1 MFSFSSGREFGRSAA
16 VEALEVPSRAL
27 RMPEC
32 KIGLPG
38 VKWRRGAG
46 RMKGS

>member
-1 MFSFSSGREFGRSAA
+1 MFSFSSGTAFGRSAA
-16 VEALEVPSRAL
+16 AQALEVPSRAL

-32 KIGLPG
+32 KKS

-46 RMKGS
+46 RTEGS